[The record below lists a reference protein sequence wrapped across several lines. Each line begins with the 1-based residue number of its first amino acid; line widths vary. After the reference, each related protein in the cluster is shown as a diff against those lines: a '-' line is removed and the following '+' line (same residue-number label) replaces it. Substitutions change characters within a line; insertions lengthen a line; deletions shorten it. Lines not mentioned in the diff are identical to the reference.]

1 MELLIAMALAYA
13 LGGGVTAG
21 RATAAQHTKTPK
33 DPKPIDRTESGKKI
47 AQGAINSVARVYTFT
62 SGAREGWRK
71 AWPETKAA
79 ISERRTKVKA
89 DRAAR
94 KAGAAAEAEIV
105 DAEIVEDET
114 VNTGGPTTPTAPSG
128 ADAEASAR
136 LAAAVAAAEAEAA
149 RLERERK
156 ERLARW
162 EAEDR
167 AREERAK
174 AATPPV
180 PPVPPKPERP
190 PTVGTAPAPA
200 PAPADTASAGAVPSP
215 APSPEGGPHL
225 RVVKD
230 DPATPAPGTGGGTT
244 TTTPRSGMS
253 NLPTMSAL
261 VTEVT
266 GVDSLMQYLA
276 QLSRWARMEK
286 DDAAAAVT
294 RLSDLRAKAEHAYN
308 AAAAAKYDAKTLG
321 ELAAIVEKLTELK
334 TSREEDLRTSD
345 LAERNASQ
353 ASANVWG
360 RHGGIQEARNAAD
373 VDMAET
379 STYGD

>member
-21 RATAAQHTKTPK
+21 RATAAQHTKAPK
-33 DPKPIDRTESGKKI
+33 DPKPIDRTESGKKA
-47 AQGAINSVARVYTFT
+47 AQGAINSVARVYTWT

-71 AWPETKAA
+71 AWPESKAA
-79 ISERRTKVKA
+79 IAGRRAKVKA

-94 KAGAAAEAEIV
+94 RAEATADAEIV
-105 DAEIVEDET
+105 DAEIVEEE
-114 VNTGGPTTPTAPSG
+114 VNTGGPTAPDPAG
-128 ADAEASAR
+128 AGPLGPDAEK

-149 RLERERK
+149 RLVRERE
-156 ERLARW
+156 ERIARW

-174 AATPPV
+174 AASTPPV
-180 PPVPPKPERP
+180 PPGPERP
-190 PTVGTAPAPA
+190 PTADAAPM

-225 RVVKD
+225 RIVKD
-230 DPATPAPGTGGGTT
+230 DPTTPAPGTGGGTAT
-244 TTTPRSGMS
+244 APRSSMS
-253 NLPTMSAL
+253 STLPAAATW

-266 GVDSLMQYLA
+266 GVESLMQYLA

-308 AAAAAKYDAKTLG
+308 AAADAKYDGKTLAQ
-321 ELAAIVEKLTELK
+321 LAAIVEKLTELK
-334 TSREEDLRTSD
+334 TTREEDLRTSD

-360 RHGGIQEARNAAD
+360 RHGGIQEARNASD

-379 STYGD
+379 TTYGD

>member
-1 MELLIAMALAYA
+1 
-13 LGGGVTAG
+13 
-21 RATAAQHTKTPK
+21 
-33 DPKPIDRTESGKKI
+33 
-47 AQGAINSVARVYTFT
+47 
-62 SGAREGWRK
+62 
-71 AWPETKAA
+71 
-79 ISERRTKVKA
+79 
-89 DRAAR
+89 
-94 KAGAAAEAEIV
+94 
-105 DAEIVEDET
+105 
-114 VNTGGPTTPTAPSG
+114 
-128 ADAEASAR
+128 
-136 LAAAVAAAEAEAA
+136 
-149 RLERERK
+149 
-156 ERLARW
+156 
-162 EAEDR
+162 
-167 AREERAK
+167 
-174 AATPPV
+174 
-180 PPVPPKPERP
+180 
-190 PTVGTAPAPA
+190 
-200 PAPADTASAGAVPSP
+200 
-215 APSPEGGPHL
+215 
-225 RVVKD
+225 
-230 DPATPAPGTGGGTT
+230 
-244 TTTPRSGMS
+244 MS